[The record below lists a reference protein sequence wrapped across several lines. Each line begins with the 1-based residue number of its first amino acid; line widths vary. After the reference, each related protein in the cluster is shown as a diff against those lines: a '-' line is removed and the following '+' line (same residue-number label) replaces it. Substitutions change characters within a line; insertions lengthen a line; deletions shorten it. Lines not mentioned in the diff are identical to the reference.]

1 MVSWPS
7 SGGAAAR
14 TLTQRPVPRQRK
26 RPRRPPCEQDPARR
40 LRLRSALPG
49 ASRPA
54 WEQVT
59 GVRYRLEVRL
69 TPADV
74 GQRVVIRWRRPSP
87 GDGEQIADVLGIL
100 EENDST
106 SFAVRTSDGALVVI
120 PAARAITR
128 PDSDLHDQVAG
139 GAGSSS
145 KVLATRSTVTRPSSG
160 SVRATRRVM
169 PWEACSGS
177 AVPPSAASQAL
188 KSSRRCDRSGA
199 EHSPVRAAPAL
210 WTVQRI
216 GGRSSVAARSRS
228 WPSTWCA
235 PRCQAACSARVTG
248 LTDPSL
254 PMVARVTL
262 ELGNPAVPESCRRL
276 DLSVPPT

>member
-1 MVSWPS
+1 MRAGP
-7 SGGAAAR
+7 GPQAA
-14 TLTQRPVPRQRK
+14 
-26 RPRRPPCEQDPARR
+26 
-40 LRLRSALPG
+40 RLRSAVR

-54 WEQVT
+54 GEQVT

-188 KSSRRCDRSGA
+188 
-199 EHSPVRAAPAL
+199 
-210 WTVQRI
+210 
-216 GGRSSVAARSRS
+216 
-228 WPSTWCA
+228 
-235 PRCQAACSARVTG
+235 
-248 LTDPSL
+248 
-254 PMVARVTL
+254 
-262 ELGNPAVPESCRRL
+262 
-276 DLSVPPT
+276 